1 MLIKPELGGGCGTQT
16 SVFIKALQVIPA
28 FREGWEPLNFNHYLR
43 VSGLTF
49 LLKDWVCLTVVL
61 PIFSFPFYRNTNPIY
76 CVLLNYLKNTGI
88 YFFQHSAPTIRMWP
102 LNIRIIFNS
111 LILSIWIFKNWKRRF
126 CCCFCLI
133 CSIFLQDHQFL
144 LCEISIIFP
153 SCLLS
158 PAYFICVLHP
168 YILSFYFFKPILHIC
183 VKEEEFFLHA
193 SRLFLL
199 A

>member
-1 MLIKPELGGGCGTQT
+1 MGGGCGTQT

-28 FREGWEPLNFNHYLR
+28 FRGGREPLNFNHSLR
-43 VSGLTF
+43 ASGLTF

-61 PIFSFPFYRNTNPIY
+61 PIFSFPFHRYTNPIY

-88 YFFQHSAPTIRMWP
+88 EFFQHSASTSRMWS
-102 LNIRIIFNS
+102 LNIRFIFNS

-133 CSIFLQDHQFL
+133 CSIFSSGSPVFIMWNFHYFFFL
-144 LCEISIIFP
+144 FIITQITFM
-153 SCLLS
+153 
-158 PAYFICVLHP
+158 CVPHP

-193 SRLFLL
+193 SRLFGWPKN
-199 A
+199 